1 MTDSKP
7 IRHKVRPVLYHCRKE
22 LEKIIKDQLQAGII
36 RPSTSAT
43 CSPVNFVLKEDGSLL
58 LTIDYRK
65 VNNATLPDPY
75 PLPRIDDIIARLAK
89 NKFFSKIDLAN
100 CYYQV
105 KMHKDSIKFTIF
117 ISEFGKHEYLA
128 TPMGL
133 KDAGS
138 TFQRMMD
145 KVLEDLIGEICY
157 VYLDD
162 IIIFF
167 EDMEGHEELVKQVLD
182 RLKLNGLQIKIKP
195 ASSLNLASD
204 FSVI

>member
-1 MTDSKP
+1 M
-7 IRHKVRPVLYHCRKE
+7 
-22 LEKIIKDQLQAGII
+22 
-36 RPSTSAT
+36 
-43 CSPVNFVLKEDGSLL
+43 LKEDGSLR

-100 CYYQV
+100 GYYQI
-105 KMHKDSIKFTIF
+105 KMHKDSIKFTTF

-128 TPMGL
+128 MPMGL
-133 KDAGS
+133 KNAGS

-145 KVLEDLIGEICY
+145 RVLDGLIGEICY

-162 IIIFF
+162 IIIFS
-167 EDMEGHEELVKQVLD
+167 ETWRAMKDE
-182 RLKLNGLQIKIKP
+182 
-195 ASSLNLASD
+195 
-204 FSVI
+204 